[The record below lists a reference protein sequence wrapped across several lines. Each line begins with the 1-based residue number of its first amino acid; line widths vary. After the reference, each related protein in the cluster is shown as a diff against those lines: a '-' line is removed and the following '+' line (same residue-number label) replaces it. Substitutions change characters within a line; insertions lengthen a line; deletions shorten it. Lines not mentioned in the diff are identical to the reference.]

1 MPDRTIRPVKPQN
14 AAQGNVVRESGIVVW
29 LINTGF
35 RGFSAIWPV
44 CGKNGSLSE
53 EWPFIDLDDPAVC
66 LMSPRM
72 SPNLNPNTLDDLMGN
87 ARHYAEYCMRGT
99 GSLPPT
105 LFLIGSDAKQVMLMP
120 KNLAAVQAKDDFATQ
135 SKLMAIAC
143 GATVAVM
150 ALEAWVKT
158 AKPGEDFDPTEMP
171 SEAFDRQECVVLMG
185 ESIAEGQ
192 KQKLLPIIRSD
203 NHKFFGFG
211 ESTGSELKNIQGRFS
226 QLLPTKIPDE
236 AMRALAL
243 AMLKVKG
250 VQHAMSATVQGR
262 SRFRR

>member
-1 MPDRTIRPVKPQN
+1 
-14 AAQGNVVRESGIVVW
+14 
-29 LINTGF
+29 
-35 RGFSAIWPV
+35 
-44 CGKNGSLSE
+44 
-53 EWPFIDLDDPAVC
+53 
-66 LMSPRM
+66 M
-72 SPNLNPNTLDDLMGN
+72 SPNLNPKTLDDLLAN

-105 LFLIGSDAKQVMLMP
+105 LFLIGSDGKQVMFMP
-120 KNLAAVQAKDDFATQ
+120 KNLADVKAKDDFATQ
-135 SKLMAIAC
+135 SKLMAVAC

-150 ALEAWVKT
+150 ALEAWMKT
-158 AKPGEDFDPTEMP
+158 AKADEKFDMTEPP
-171 SEAFDRQECVVLMG
+171 SEAFDRQEVLVLMG

-192 KQKLLPIIRSD
+192 KQQLLPIIRSG

-211 ESTGSELKNIQGRFS
+211 ESAVSKLDKLEGRFS
-226 QLLPTKIPDE
+226 QLLPTKVPDE

-250 VQHAMSATVQGR
+250 VQQAMTGMGQGR

>member
-1 MPDRTIRPVKPQN
+1 M
-14 AAQGNVVRESGIVVW
+14 SG
-29 LINTGF
+29 
-35 RGFSAIWPV
+35 
-44 CGKNGSLSE
+44 
-53 EWPFIDLDDPAVC
+53 
-66 LMSPRM
+66 RM
-72 SPNLNPNTLDDLMGN
+72 SPNLNPKTLDDLLGN
-87 ARHYAEYCMRGT
+87 AKHYAEYCMRGT

-105 LFLIGSDAKQVMLMP
+105 LFLIGRDGKQIMLMP
-120 KNLAAVQAKDDFATQ
+120 KNLADEKAKDDFATQ
-135 SKLMAIAC
+135 SKLMAVAC

-158 AKPGEDFDPTEMP
+158 AKPGEKFDMTEAP
-171 SEAFDRQECVVLMG
+171 SEAFDRREVVVLMG
-185 ESIAEGQ
+185 ESIAAGQ

-226 QLLPTKIPDE
+226 QLLPTKVPDE
-236 AMRALAL
+236 GMRALAL

-250 VQHAMSATVQGR
+250 VQQAMTGKVQGR

>member
-1 MPDRTIRPVKPQN
+1 MT
-14 AAQGNVVRESGIVVW
+14 
-29 LINTGF
+29 
-35 RGFSAIWPV
+35 
-44 CGKNGSLSE
+44 
-53 EWPFIDLDDPAVC
+53 
-66 LMSPRM
+66 
-72 SPNLNPNTLDDLMGN
+72 PNPKTLDDLLAN

-99 GSLPPT
+99 GNLPPT
-105 LFLIGSDAKQVMLMP
+105 LFLVGCDGKQVMFMP
-120 KNLAAVQAKDDFATQ
+120 ENLADTQDKDNFANL
-135 SKLMAIAC
+135 SKLMAVAC

-192 KQKLLPIIRSD
+192 KQQMLPIIRSG

-211 ESTGSELKNIQGRFS
+211 ESICSKLTQMEGRFS
-226 QLLPTKIPDE
+226 QLLPTKVPDE
-236 AMRALAL
+236 NMRVLAK

-250 VQHAMSATVQGR
+250 AHHAMDAKKQGR
-262 SRFRR
+262 SRF